1 MFKVKNTAKKITI
14 LSNLI
19 ITMVLV
25 AVFGFSYAGG
35 TLNVFNGNS
44 DASMA
49 IYHGNKESKNVC
61 LMINVYWGDEYLV
74 PMLDIIKNNDIKVT
88 FFVGGVWAS
97 KNAEMMQ
104 KMIELGCEIGN
115 HGYQHKDQ
123 DKISEQDN
131 YNEIFQTHQIV
142 KNLIGIEM
150 NLFAPPSGAYNS
162 TTLNVAESLGYKTIM
177 WTKDTIDWRDQD
189 GGLIFQR
196 ATKNACGGDF
206 ILMHPTQATLNSLK
220 EIIDF
225 YKNKGFNLT
234 TVSETLI

>member
-1 MFKVKNTAKKITI
+1 
-14 LSNLI
+14 
-19 ITMVLV
+19 
-25 AVFGFSYAGG
+25 
-35 TLNVFNGNS
+35 
-44 DASMA
+44 
-49 IYHGNKESKNVC
+49 
-61 LMINVYWGDEYLV
+61 
-74 PMLDIIKNNDIKVT
+74 
-88 FFVGGVWAS
+88 
-97 KNAEMMQ
+97 
-104 KMIELGCEIGN
+104 
-115 HGYQHKDQ
+115 
-123 DKISEQDN
+123 
-131 YNEIFQTHQIV
+131 
-142 KNLIGIEM
+142 M